1 MHSVERH
8 SRVVGI
14 TLKSAGDI
22 MAFVAVFVFR
32 QKLRPDDVQSILQE
46 IPESFS
52 RLAQNQGLEYSTD
65 RVGVTLIDGAPR
77 NVFSPESHVKG
88 LQGLDILLLV
98 FAQIPNE
105 EDREL
110 LREELES
117 RFRDRWVARAR
128 IFSGDPSYWK
138 AARWLDDAAMVWS
151 PSG

>member
-1 MHSVERH
+1 MERR
-8 SRVVGI
+8 SKVVKI
-14 TLKSAGDI
+14 TPKSSGDI

-52 RLAQNQGLEYSTD
+52 RLAQNQGIDYSMEQ
-65 RVGVTLIDGAPR
+65 VGVTLIDGAPR

-105 EDREL
+105 SDREL

-117 RFRDRWVARAR
+117 QFRDRWVARAR
-128 IFSGDPSYWK
+128 IFSGESSHWK
-138 AARWLDDAAMVWS
+138 VARWLDDSAVVWS
-151 PSG
+151 PSD